1 MELKMKNLKSIY
13 KFIVSKEKVF
23 FLFSAGIYLTLLVLH
38 ILFYTQADK
47 LAKGVEMVVIPVIVY
62 GGFKLMFQSIRKKV
76 YEDSITYMIAFFC
89 LGAIYCFITFAY
101 KYVAMFP
108 NGLTSGINLA
118 IFLFLELISEMK
130 KTINDPGE
138 GKL

>member
-1 MELKMKNLKSIY
+1 MEFKMKNLKSIY

-23 FLFSAGIYLTLLVLH
+23 FVFSAGIYLTLLVLH

-47 LAKGVEMVVIPVIVY
+47 LVKGIEMVVIPVIVY
-62 GGFKLMFQSIRKKV
+62 GGFKLMFESVRKKV
-76 YEDSITYMIAFFC
+76 YEDSVTYMIAFFC
-89 LGAIYCFITFAY
+89 FGAIYVFIMFAY
-101 KYVAMFP
+101 KYVTTFP
-108 NGLTSGINLA
+108 NGLTSGINLPM
-118 IFLFLELISEMK
+118 FLFLELISEMK

>member
-1 MELKMKNLKSIY
+1 MKNLKSIY

-23 FLFSAGIYLTLLVLH
+23 FVFSAGIYLTFLVLH

-47 LAKGVEMVVIPVIVY
+47 LVKGIEMVVIPVIVY
-62 GGFKLMFQSIRKKV
+62 GGFKLMFESVRKKV
-76 YEDSITYMIAFFC
+76 YEDSVTYMIAFFC
-89 LGAIYCFITFAY
+89 LGAIYGFIMFVY
-101 KYVAMFP
+101 KYVTMFP
-108 NGLTSGINLA
+108 NGLTGGINLTM
-118 IFLFLELISEMK
+118 FLFLELISEMK